1 MEHPRL
7 NEAENALLERVKGK
21 LAAELARS
29 GVPHERWAPFVVAL
43 VIDLS
48 GQALALMGEH
58 DTERPPALCNAEA
71 WSSDGPERVLVHCSL
86 PALHAGEH
94 VLEVPS

>member
-58 DTERPPALCNAEA
+58 DTERPPALCNAETVM
-71 WSSDGPERVLVHCSL
+71 SMVRVHCTE
-86 PALHAGEH
+86 PVGHKGDH
-94 VLEVPS
+94 VFEAVHS